1 MVFGQFTQ
9 KIGHSTAYTGA
20 SFALCQ
26 AYHYGSYFSWFARKI
41 SGTLFF
47 LISETINLDA

>member
-26 AYHYGSYFSWFARKI
+26 AYHYGSYFDDLPKKCQAH
-41 SGTLFF
+41 FF
-47 LISETINLDA
+47 RYK